1 MAISSSDDDES
12 VTGGGGSSSSIGS
25 KFKASLKSFLAGGVG
40 GVAAVLVG
48 HPFDLLKVRMQ
59 VGGSSVSSNNTGV
72 FRALSKTVR
81 SEGIIGLYRG
91 VTAPLVASS
100 PIYALSFWGYDIG
113 STVVRKISHGASTQE
128 QEHQRPL
135 SIPEI
140 MVAGGLSALPM
151 MAVIIPTE
159 RIKCMLQVQTATSSS
174 SSITNATASA
184 TTTSIKK
191 QQQQQPQQQRYKGM
205 IDCGTK
211 IYKSGGMSSLYK
223 GTMISFMRDVPGSVA
238 WFGTYEVMK
247 QYIVQWQ
254 GIDNPSELSPIAVMT
269 AGGFAGMACWA
280 TMIVPDTLKSRI
292 QTAPDGMYNGIVDVY
307 SKMVQQE
314 GYASLFKGFRPAMI
328 RAFPAN
334 ASCFMGME
342 VAKKLLVFLD

>member
-1 MAISSSDDDES
+1 M
-12 VTGGGGSSSSIGS
+12 
-25 KFKASLKSFLAGGVG
+25 
-40 GVAAVLVG
+40 
-48 HPFDLLKVRMQ
+48 
-59 VGGSSVSSNNTGV
+59 
-72 FRALSKTVR
+72 
-81 SEGIIGLYRG
+81 
-91 VTAPLVASS
+91 
-100 PIYALSFWGYDIG
+100 
-113 STVVRKISHGASTQE
+113 RKISHGASTQE

-159 RIKCMLQVQTATSSS
+159 RIKCLLQVQTATSSS

-223 GTMISFMRDVPGSVA
+223 GTMISFMRGTWYLFSKLVVTFYIDYNETDPNVKNSIPHTSFVWFLSYLVLHITQSKYTCKYKYRCTWISCVVRIYQIVA
-238 WFGTYEVMK
+238 FVLNRLQLKRCKMSKTTFLTLLLFYLFHLSCAIPNVHIRPLIFQNKNKIKTRFGTYEVMK

-328 RAFPAN
+328 RT
-334 ASCFMGME
+334 
-342 VAKKLLVFLD
+342 